1 MAVQGRF
8 EVATTSSLRLYQH
21 NRAIDVPLDQ
31 WLGQNN
37 IAELLDRPQLVESRL
52 IDNLAAHL
60 QHKFGASTFLVRLKV
75 AAEGRVFIFC
85 VNNIKVDAT
94 VTPEF

>member
-21 NRAIDVPLDQ
+21 NRAIDVPLDH

-85 VNNIKVDAT
+85 VNNIKVDAA

>member
-1 MAVQGRF
+1 VAVQGRF

-21 NRAIDVPLDQ
+21 NRAQDVPLDQ
-31 WLGQNN
+31 LLGQNN
-37 IAELLDRPQLVESRL
+37 IAELLDRSQLVESRL

-60 QHKFGASTFLVRLKV
+60 QHNFGTSTLLDRLKV
-75 AAEGRVFIFC
+75 AAKGGVFIFC
-85 VNNIKVDAT
+85 VNNIKVDAA